1 MNTRGGMTVEDAMQ
15 LSDAYIQKCEF
26 LNSPDRSINLQ
37 YHMILD
43 FTGQVNTI
51 RGGKNTS
58 KLIHVQTDLFF
69 TILISVIALLKL
81 FP

>member
-1 MNTRGGMTVEDAMQ
+1 MNTRGGMTVEEAMQ
-15 LSDAYIQKCEF
+15 LSDAYIPKCEF

-43 FTGQVNTI
+43 FTEQVNTI